1 MVTEKQMEN
10 LKKGKATQFKSGE
23 EAARFGSKGGKAS
36 GESRQINK
44 TITQAVKGRVDP
56 EKIAEV
62 LTKRGYSGSLKA
74 IEMII
79 ELLGEKPTSKQEVSV
94 RTIDKSLEEMEA
106 YFNDKARDT

>member
-10 LKKGKATQFKSGE
+10 LKKGKNTQFKSGE
-23 EAARFGSKGGKAS
+23 EAARMGSKGGKAS
-36 GESRQINK
+36 GEINQIK
-44 TITQAVKGRVDP
+44 YTITQDVKEKVDP
-56 EKIAEV
+56 EKIADV
-62 LTKRGYSGSLKA
+62 LNKRGCSGNLKA

-79 ELLGEKPTSKQEVSV
+79 ELMGEKPTSKQEVSV